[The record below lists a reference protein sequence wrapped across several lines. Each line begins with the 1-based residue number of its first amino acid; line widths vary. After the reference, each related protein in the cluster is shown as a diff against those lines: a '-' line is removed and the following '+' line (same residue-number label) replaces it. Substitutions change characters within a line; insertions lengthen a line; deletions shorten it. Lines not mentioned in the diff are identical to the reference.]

1 MEKAEG
7 SITVTPPSELD
18 NADPFVLDTMTVR
31 VPTKII
37 GRTVEYNRA
46 DLNEEACAGMVK
58 VQEEMLSNAKIT
70 ALSKGPNVASWNSY
84 LAKYLDMGATWN
96 KLPWYVAEAS
106 STLDA
111 YILYITWHLVSG
123 MCIHAYV
130 AETPSRLYAYI
141 LYIIWYVCVCVCVCA
156 CACVCVC
163 VCVCVYTYIYIQD
176 IIHDIQYTGT
186 SQRPMSITVSWRP
199 QAHSQKYSVVRSTP

>member
-1 MEKAEG
+1 MTGAVEKAEG

-84 LAKYLDMGATWN
+84 LAKYLNIGATWSA
-96 KLPWYVAEAS
+96 LPW
-106 STLDA
+106 
-111 YILYITWHLVSG
+111 
-123 MCIHAYV
+123 CV
-130 AETPSRLYAYI
+130 AETSSRIYAYI
-141 LYIIWYVCVCVCVCA
+141 LYIICYMVFVV
-156 CACVCVC
+156 
-163 VCVCVYTYIYIQD
+163 IYNTQY
-176 IIHDIQYTGT
+176 IIHNIQYTGT
-186 SQRPMSITVSWRP
+186 SQRPMSITVFWRP
-199 QAHSQKYSVVRSTP
+199 QAPSQKCQKRPTIEAKET